1 MTYLNS
7 EGKARIERLR
17 INALL
22 PDVNYEEVH
31 YLFWKRFLSLDDSL
45 TRYERYR
52 EAYAYAFENAT
63 VCIDDDELIVGKIG
77 GRLNVE
83 QKSDWKNIYHDAELA
98 RGTGKGTATHMAIDY
113 TLLMREGTS
122 GVRAKI
128 DGYLAKCED
137 ADTRDFYLACRACL
151 EAVERFSERYAER
164 AEALAEASEGERRD
178 ELLKIAEICR
188 RVPKCPPQSF
198 YEALQ
203 SAHFVTVCL
212 SCNPMRFHS
221 IEQFQLGRL
230 DRWAYPFYVADK
242 KNGTLDDAT
251 AQLLVDCLG
260 IITNHRVARGFS
272 SGYMVGGR
280 NADGTVVANELS
292 YMGIQAIDDV
302 RLLYPAVGYAHTKD
316 HPSDLLLLSCEVLSH
331 GRSHPAIF
339 GDDTI
344 AEGLEYYGMP
354 RTDTR
359 EYIHS
364 TCVEITPIGASN
376 AWVASPYNNL
386 AQMLLDVIKDDY
398 DSYEALYG
406 AFCAALAAKIREA
419 AELLTEARMLRQQ
432 SGMDP
437 LLSSFVS
444 DCLARGLDIDRG
456 GARYNWI
463 MPSFVGMANVV
474 DSLFAIKKLLFER
487 RELTLGELR
496 AALADNFVGHE
507 ELHKRIMTR
516 VAKYGNDN
524 DEVDSL
530 YVGISEFIVDEC
542 KKHTAP
548 FSNGKVIPSVFC
560 FIRHETMG
568 RETGATPD
576 GRVAGFPLGDGSGP
590 CQGRELCGPTASVLS
605 STKWSQ
611 KEFIGGVAVNMKF
624 TKKSFTSDSC
634 KNIAALINT
643 FIERGGFEM
652 QINVVDRETLLAA
665 QKEPDAYRDLVVRI
679 GGYSDYFC
687 KLSPEMQAE
696 VLLRTSHDV

>member
-1 MTYLNS
+1 MTHLSS
-7 EGKARIERLR
+7 EGKARVERLR

-31 YLFWKRFLSLDDSL
+31 YLFWKRFLSLDERL

-52 EAYAYAFENAT
+52 DAYTYAFENAT
-63 VCIDDDELIVGKIG
+63 VSIDADELIVGKIG
-77 GRLNVE
+77 GRLDAD
-83 QKSDWKNIYHDAELA
+83 QKADWKNIYHDAELA

-113 TLLMREGTS
+113 DLLMREGTS
-122 GVRAKI
+122 GVRAII
-128 DGYLAKCED
+128 DGYLAKCDD

-164 AEALAEASEGERRD
+164 AEALAESADGERRD
-178 ELLKIAEICR
+178 ELLKIAKICR
-188 RVPKCPPQSF
+188 RVPKCPPHSF

-230 DRWAYPFYVADK
+230 DRWAYPFYKADK
-242 KNGTLDDAT
+242 ENGSLDDAT
-251 AQLLVDCLG
+251 AQLLIDCLG

-302 RLLYPAVGYAHTKD
+302 RLLYPAVGYAHTTD
-316 HPSDLLLLSCEVLSH
+316 HPSDLLLLACEVLSH

-339 GDDTI
+339 GDDII

-354 RTDTR
+354 KSDAR

-398 DSYEALYG
+398 NSYEALYDG
-406 AFCAALAAKIREA
+406 FCAALAAKIKAA
-419 AELLTEARMLRQQ
+419 AEMLTEARMLRLQT
-432 SGMDP
+432 GMDP
-437 LLSSFVS
+437 LLSCFVN
-444 DCLARGLDIDRG
+444 DCLERGLDIDRG
-456 GARYNWI
+456 GAVYNWI

-474 DSLFAIKKLLFER
+474 DSLFAMKTLIFEEK
-487 RELTLGELR
+487 ELTLAELR

-507 ELHKRIMTR
+507 ELHKKLSSR

-524 DEVDSL
+524 DEVDSI
-530 YVGISEFIVDEC
+530 YVDISKFIVDEC

-624 TKKSFTSDSC
+624 TKKTFTSDSC
-634 KNIAALINT
+634 HNIAALINT

-665 QKEPDAYRDLVVRI
+665 QADPDSYRDLVVRI

-687 KLSPEMQAE
+687 KLSPQMQAE
-696 VLLRTSHDV
+696 VLLRTSHDI

>member
-1 MTYLNS
+1 MAKLTS

-17 INALL
+17 ANALI
-22 PDVNYEEVH
+22 PDVNYEDVH
-31 YLFWKRFLSLDDSL
+31 YRFWKRFLSLDESL
-45 TRYERYR
+45 TRYERYSN
-52 EAYAYAFENAT
+52 AYTYAFENTA

-77 GRLNVE
+77 GRLNE
-83 QKSDWKNIYHDAELA
+83 EEKADWKNIYHDAELA

-113 TLLMREGTS
+113 DLIMREGTS

-128 DGYLAKCED
+128 DGYLAKCND
-137 ADTRDFYLACRACL
+137 ADKRDFYLACRACL
-151 EAVERFSERYAER
+151 DAVERFSERYAES
-164 AEALAEASEGERRD
+164 AEALAKKAEGARRD
-178 ELLKIAEICR
+178 ELLKIAEVCR
-188 RVPKCPPQSF
+188 RVPKYPAKSF
-198 YEALQ
+198 WEALQ

-230 DRWAYPFYVADK
+230 DRWLYPFYKADK
-242 KNGTLDDAT
+242 QKGILDDAT
-251 AQLLVDCLG
+251 AQLLIDCIG

-280 NADGTVVANELS
+280 MADGTVVANELT
-292 YMGIQAIDDV
+292 YMGIQAIDDI
-302 RLLYPAVGYAHTKD
+302 RLLYPAVGYAHTTD
-316 HPSDLLLLSCEVLSH
+316 HPSELLLLACEVLSH

-339 GDDTI
+339 GDDVI
-344 AEGLEYYGMP
+344 AEGLEHYGMP
-354 RTDTR
+354 KSDVR

-376 AWVASPYNNL
+376 AWVASPYNNM

-398 DSYEALYG
+398 DSYEDLYG
-406 AFCAALAAKIREA
+406 ALCSALAARIKENRDF
-419 AELLTEARMLRQQ
+419 LSEARELRNQM
-432 SGMDP
+432 GMDP
-437 LLSSFVS
+437 LLSCFVN
-444 DCLARGLDIDRG
+444 DCLERGLDIDHG

-474 DSLFAIKKLLFER
+474 DSLFVIKKLIFE
-487 RELTLGELR
+487 EKSLTLAELR

-507 ELHKRIMTR
+507 ELHKKITSR

-524 DEVDSL
+524 DEVDSIF
-530 YVGISEFIVDEC
+530 VDISKFIADEC

-548 FSNGKVIPSVFC
+548 FSNGKIIPSVFC
-560 FIRHETMG
+560 FIRHETLG

-590 CQGRELCGPTASVLS
+590 CQGREMCGPTASVLS

-624 TKKSFTSDSC
+624 TKKAFTSDSC
-634 KNIAALINT
+634 HNIAALINT
-643 FIERGGFEM
+643 FVERGGFEM

-665 QKEPDAYRDLVVRI
+665 QENPDAYRDLVVRI

-687 KLSPEMQAE
+687 KLSPQMQAE
-696 VLLRTSHDV
+696 VLLRTSHDI